1 MSHRMQPP
9 SDRVT
14 TVLSRQTLAARNILI
29 LKALERVAREF
40 QRGGVPFLVLKGA
53 SFLGGEYPDP
63 GERSLTDLDLL
74 VGRGD
79 FAKSQSLLRG
89 MGARALEDGKIL
101 HEESYERLLYL
112 PDGPLEIAI
121 DVHHAFTHPAAF
133 GIDYARVFR
142 EAQPHPMVDLGRL
155 GVRRPAPDHAL
166 VSLALHQLYEAF
178 GDDWRNF
185 EDAERLLRASNVEDG
200 ALAELAGRWGVRS
213 VLYFFL
219 VRGRALGIIKHAD
232 TLIAALQPSRAR
244 RAILRGIVDEARPD
258 PFRWP
263 RLPRHARQALLFLLL
278 ADRVRP
284 LVFLPGHLM
293 GISMRGHARRMSAR
307 LTLAIRGWYA
317 PKP

>member
-1 MSHRMQPP
+1 MQPP

-14 TVLSRQTLAARNILI
+14 TGPSRQALAARNILI

-40 QRGGVPFLVLKGA
+40 QRAGVPFLVLKGA

-74 VGRGD
+74 VGRRD

-89 MGARALEDGKIL
+89 MGALALEDGKIL
-101 HEESYERLLYL
+101 HEESYERLFYL
-112 PDGPLEIAI
+112 PDGPVKIAI
-121 DVHHAFTHPAAF
+121 DVHHAFTHPVAF
-133 GIDYARVFR
+133 GVDYPRVFR
-142 EAQPHPMVDLGRL
+142 EAHPHPLADLARL

-166 VSLALHQLYEAF
+166 VSLALHQMYEAF
-178 GDDWRNF
+178 GNDWRNF
-185 EDAERLLRASNVEDG
+185 EDAERLLRAAPVDDD

-219 VRGRALGIIKHAD
+219 ARGRALGIVKRAD
-232 TLIAALQPSRAR
+232 PLIAALQPSRAR
-244 RAILRGIVDEARPD
+244 RAILRTFVDEARQD
-258 PFRWP
+258 PFLWP
-263 RLPRHARQALLFLLL
+263 RLPRHTRQALLFLLL

-284 LVFLPGHLM
+284 LVLLPGHLLWITVR
-293 GISMRGHARRMSAR
+293 GRMRRLGAR

-317 PKP
+317 STP